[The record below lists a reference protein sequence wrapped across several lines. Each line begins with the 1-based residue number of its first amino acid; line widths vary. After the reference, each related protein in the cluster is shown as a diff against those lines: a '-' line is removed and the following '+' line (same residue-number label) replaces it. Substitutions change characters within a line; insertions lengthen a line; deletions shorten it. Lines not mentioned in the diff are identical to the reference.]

1 MNQKRHTLSTDDVR
15 QLKQIVRKV
24 NGGRTSQRPL
34 PTRRRNRSS
43 GAGGGLRWGQAT
55 TAITAATAWGTYG
68 SGTVQP
74 KDADGADDGD
84 PITVDNWFWD
94 AFDDNSV
101 VCYDPSYDP
110 PRVVSVGCTVST

>member
-15 QLKQIVRKV
+15 QLKQIVRRV

-34 PTRRRNRSS
+34 PTRRRNRSAS
-43 GAGGGLRWGQAT
+43 GGGGLRWGQAT

-68 SGTVQP
+68 TGTVQP
-74 KDADGADDGD
+74 KDENGDDDGD
-84 PITVDNWFWD
+84 PITVENWFWD
-94 AFDDNSV
+94 EFDDNSV

-110 PRVVSVGCTVST
+110 ARVVSVGCTVSS